1 MSVEIKIYFI
11 NIFIVLLLLAQSVS
25 RTQTITSIT
34 TSVVD
39 TTSHQIQHTSKSSHP
54 VTDNNLLEDDSA
66 DSNFASL
73 VLSQNQQE
81 KNQQFTNGNTFK
93 PIPLSQLDEIIT
105 GSNNLY
111 PLQMIDGTYWLDE
124 PDLNYGRL
132 LTVFGGMLTVDMIAY
147 MYQREVWYREETT
160 SFHTLDFNDDMKK
173 WQYMD
178 KIGHFT
184 DAYFVSDL
192 SSKLYRWSGL
202 SGNSSVWYGALTGML
217 WTLQIE
223 ISDGF
228 MSEWGFSWGDM
239 LANTMGAGFFVLQQ
253 FNYDLLGGI
262 QPKFSWHKS
271 DAWKEDKYYRDPGG
285 LIEDYEG
292 ITFWLTVNIQHYIPE
307 NWKKGYPGW
316 LAPFGIAFGYGAKG
330 IAGNP
335 WGGRK
340 EFFIGM
346 DIDLRKIPIL
356 DESGFFRFLKS
367 ELNFL
372 RLPLP
377 TIRISQSGIWYGF
390 YF

>member
-1 MSVEIKIYFI
+1 MKAEIKIYFI
-11 NIFIVLLLLAQSVS
+11 STFIALLLLAQSVC
-25 RTQTITSIT
+25 RTQTIATISTIRI
-34 TSVVD
+34 D
-39 TTSHQIQHTSKSSHP
+39 TTLHQVQNTSKTLYPSIDYDSSK
-54 VTDNNLLEDDSA
+54 DDST
-66 DSNFASL
+66 DKNFASL
-73 VLSQNQQE
+73 VLRENQQE
-81 KNQQFTNGNTFK
+81 KLQQASQEKTFES
-93 PIPLSQLDEIIT
+93 IPLNLSNEKMNA
-105 GSNNLY
+105 SNNVY
-111 PLQMIDGTYWLDE
+111 PLQMIDGTYWRDKTDLD
-124 PDLNYGRL
+124 YGRL
-132 LTVFGGMLTVDMIAY
+132 FTTFGAIAAVDLIAY
-147 MYQREVWYREETT
+147 LYQRGVWYREETT
-160 SFHTLDFNDDMKK
+160 GFHTLDFNNDMQK

-202 SGNSSVWYGALTGML
+202 SGNSSVWYGALTGMI

-271 DAWKEDKYYRDPGG
+271 DAWKEDRYYRDPGG

-292 ITFWLTVNIQHYIPE
+292 ITFWLTVNIYHYFPE
-307 NWKKGYPGW
+307 KLKKGYPTW
-316 LAPFGIAFGYGAKG
+316 LAPFGIAFGYGAEG

-340 EFFIGM
+340 ELFVGL

-356 DESGFFRFLKS
+356 DDYGFFRFLKS

-377 TIRISQSGIWYGF
+377 TIRISPSGIWYGF